1 MDIKKLYN
9 TTLNFIIKRIVE
21 LFGILLS
28 IFALLLFLALISY
41 SPEDPNFIF
50 NNDIE
55 IKNLLGLKGSYT
67 ADIIFQSIGLIS
79 LLLPLTFL
87 FTGVVIFKR
96 KKYY

>member
-67 ADIIFQSIGLIS
+67 ADIIFQSIGLVS

-87 FTGVVIFKR
+87 FTRSSHI
-96 KKYY
+96 